1 VDDDPGLLQALSET
15 LELRMRGLKVETVQ
29 SGATALERIRA
40 CDFNAII
47 ADIKM
52 PGMDGL
58 ELLGR
63 IRELRPETPTLLIT
77 GHGDHELSVQALRGG
92 AYDYVPK
99 PIDRDYFVRSLTSAI
114 ERHRLSQRVGRQL
127 KTLENERKKLESW
140 LEERTL
146 GFRELYEREALT
158 RAKLEQTSAELVA
171 ARERRDE
178 LISMIAHDLGSPL
191 TTVSGYAELLTR
203 PGVPDAMRDRARRV
217 IQTEAGRMARLVQDL
232 VSGPDGAACRFSV
245 HKRSCDLVRLA
256 REQVDVAR
264 ARSPRASVELE
275 APPHLTIKCD
285 PERLMQVLANLLN
298 NAVLY
303 APDGEIRVRLERV
316 GTGVRVSVRD
326 EGPGIPAD
334 ALETIFEA
342 GTRLHHKQ
350 NGQPATGAGLGLSI
364 TRDIVEA
371 HGGSISVENNPD
383 SGATF
388 TILLPDCIE
397 RVKGRRRSTAA

>member
-1 VDDDPGLLQALSET
+1 
-15 LELRMRGLKVETVQ
+15 
-29 SGATALERIRA
+29 
-40 CDFNAII
+40 
-47 ADIKM
+47 
-52 PGMDGL
+52 
-58 ELLGR
+58 
-63 IRELRPETPTLLIT
+63 
-77 GHGDHELSVQALRGG
+77 
-92 AYDYVPK
+92 
-99 PIDRDYFVRSLTSAI
+99 
-114 ERHRLSQRVGRQL
+114 
-127 KTLENERKKLESW
+127 
-140 LEERTL
+140 
-146 GFRELYEREALT
+146 
-158 RAKLEQTSAELVA
+158 
-171 ARERRDE
+171 
-178 LISMIAHDLGSPL
+178 
-191 TTVSGYAELLTR
+191 
-203 PGVPDAMRDRARRV
+203 
-217 IQTEAGRMARLVQDL
+217 